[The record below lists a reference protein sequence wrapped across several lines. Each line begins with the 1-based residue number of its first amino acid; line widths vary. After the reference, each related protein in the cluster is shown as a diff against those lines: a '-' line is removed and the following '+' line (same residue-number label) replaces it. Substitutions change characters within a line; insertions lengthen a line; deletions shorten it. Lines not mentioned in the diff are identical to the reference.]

1 MPRNASPTTLT
12 LNQIGAFC
20 SEWSESTLQEACQ
33 LVTDGTHDSPKEVSK
48 GFPLV
53 TGKCIKGGRLS
64 IDAAYLISE
73 ADHKKVIS
81 RSRAIKGDLLF
92 ANIGNSAGE
101 VCLINEE
108 VDISIKNL
116 ALFRP
121 SKQLDG
127 VFLLAYL
134 RSRRVQNYIRNT
146 ILGSAQPFMGLGTLR
161 GFPVPLPPITEQRAI
176 AHILGTLDD
185 KIELNRKTN
194 ETLEEIA
201 KALFKS
207 WFVDFDPVRAK
218 AEGRPTGLPAE
229 ISDLFPDS
237 FEDSELGQIPS
248 GWEIKA
254 ISNLC
259 QSISSGGTPSRK
271 NSEYWIGG
279 TISWF
284 KTGELRDSFLLESE
298 ERITQAGLN
307 ESSCKYFDKGDIL
320 FALYGATVGK
330 MGIVTAPS
338 TANQAAACLRP
349 LEEVGTPFLEGML
362 YATRERLMNIATGAA
377 QQNLYLGV
385 VKEHA
390 VVAPCK
396 PLPKM
401 FSQLVEPI
409 NQRRLCCLK
418 ESSSLSSFGNALLPK
433 LISGEIRIP
442 DAEKML
448 EEVDI

>member
-1 MPRNASPTTLT
+1 MNTELIETTLGQVCERIT
-12 LNQIGAFC
+12 DGSHSSPPSV
-20 SEWSESTLQEACQ
+20 SEGVPMASVKDLTRHGINFKSCRHISRDHFDQ
-33 LVTDGTHDSPKEVSK
+33 LVTQGCAP
-48 GFPLV
+48 
-53 TGKCIKGGRLS
+53 RLG
-64 IDAAYLISE
+64 DVLI
-73 ADHKKVIS
+73 AKD
-81 RSRAIKGDLLF
+81 
-92 ANIGNSAGE
+92 GNSALETVCVHRSLRE
-101 VCLINEE
+101 VVLLSSVAI
-108 VDISIKNL
+108 L
-116 ALFRP
+116 RP
-121 SKQLDG
+121 GGKIESD
-127 VFLLAYL
+127 FLRYFLE
-134 RSRRVQNYIRNT
+134 SPSTKYI
-146 ILGSAQPFMGLGTLR
+146 LKGGYVSGSAIPRVVLKDFKM
-161 GFPVPLPPITEQRAI
+161 VPILIPPISEQKEI
-176 AHILGTLDD
+176 ARILGTLDD

>member
-1 MPRNASPTTLT
+1 MSSEYKSIRFGDLLTSEGTRNGIYKSKEFHGRGAKIVNMGELFAYPRLFNI
-12 LNQIGAFC
+12 QMKRIDI
-20 SEWSESTLQEACQ
+20 
-33 LVTDGTHDSPKEVSK
+33 DGGEGEKFSLK
-48 GFPLV
+48 
-53 TGKCIKGGRLS
+53 
-64 IDAAYLISE
+64 A
-73 ADHKKVIS
+73 
-81 RSRAIKGDLLF
+81 GDLLF
-92 ANIGNSAGE
+92 ARRSLVAEGAGKCSIVKE
-101 VCLINEE
+101 VEGTTVFESSIIRAR
-108 VDISIKNL
+108 VDRGKASSEYLYYTFSSVVGRNL
-116 ALFRP
+116 L
-121 SKQLDG
+121 G
-127 VFLLAYL
+127 
-134 RSRRVQNYIRNT
+134 T
-146 ILGSAQPFMGLGTLR
+146 ILRQTAVSGITGTDL
-161 GFPVPLPPITEQRAI
+161 VELEIPLPPIAKQKAI

-194 ETLEEIA
+194 ETLEAMA

-218 AEGRPTGLPAE
+218 AEGRPTGLPAD

-237 FEDSELGQIPS
+237 FEDSELGEIPS
-248 GWEIKA
+248 GWEVKA

-298 ERITQAGLN
+298 EYITQAGLN

-349 LEEVGTPFLEGML
+349 LEEIGTPFLEGML

-385 VKEHA
+385 VKEHP

-396 PLPKM
+396 PLPKI
-401 FSQLVEPI
+401 FSHLVNPI

-418 ESSSLSSFGNALLPK
+418 ESSSLSSFRDALLPK
-433 LISGEIRIP
+433 LISGELRIH

-448 EEVDI
+448 EEIGV

>member
-1 MPRNASPTTLT
+1 MSSEWQETTLGDHCDLTTGFAFPSSAFLSDGNGQVRLARGDNIKEGYFAWGDKEKRWSSVTPDLERFLLKEGDVLVGMDGSKVGKNWAVVSNSDLPCLLVQRVCCFRARST
-12 LNQIGAFC
+12 LNQ
-20 SEWSESTLQEACQ
+20 
-33 LVTDGTHDSPKEVSK
+33 
-48 GFPLV
+48 
-53 TGKCIKGGRLS
+53 RL
-64 IDAAYLISE
+64 IRYLIGSNTFRQYI
-73 ADHKKVIS
+73 DSVKTGTSIPH
-81 RSRAIKGDLLF
+81 
-92 ANIGNSAGE
+92 
-101 VCLINEE
+101 
-108 VDISIKNL
+108 ISIGQIKDL
-116 ALFRP
+116 P
-121 SKQLDG
+121 
-127 VFLLAYL
+127 
-134 RSRRVQNYIRNT
+134 I
-146 ILGSAQPFMGLGTLR
+146 
-161 GFPVPLPPITEQRAI
+161 PLPPLEDQKAI

-185 KIELNRKTN
+185 KIELNRKLN
-194 ETLEEIA
+194 ETLEAMA

-218 AEGRPTGLPAE
+218 AEGRSTGLPAE

-237 FEDSELGQIPS
+237 FEDSELGEIPS
-248 GWEIKA
+248 GWEVKA

-259 QSISSGGTPSRK
+259 QSIGSGGTPSRK

-320 FALYGATVGK
+320 FALYGAIVGK

-349 LEEVGTPFLEGML
+349 LEEIGTPFLEGML

-401 FSQLVEPI
+401 FSQLVDPI

-418 ESSSLSSFGNALLPK
+418 ESSLLASFRDALLPK

-448 EEVDI
+448 EEVAV

>member
-1 MPRNASPTTLT
+1 MS
-12 LNQIGAFC
+12 
-20 SEWSESTLQEACQ
+20 SEWIETDWGSIATLEYGKGLRDYRSGGGAYPVYGTNGQVGHCESFLCPHSGIVVGRKGAYRGIHYSANPFYVIDTAYWLKPKIDLDLKWAYYELLRQDINS
-33 LVTDGTHDSPKEVSK
+33 LDS
-48 GFPLV
+48 
-53 TGKCIKGGRLS
+53 
-64 IDAAYLISE
+64 
-73 ADHKKVIS
+73 
-81 RSRAIKGDLLF
+81 
-92 ANIGNSAGE
+92 
-101 VCLINEE
+101 
-108 VDISIKNL
+108 
-116 ALFRP
+116 
-121 SKQLDG
+121 
-127 VFLLAYL
+127 
-134 RSRRVQNYIRNT
+134 
-146 ILGSAQPFMGLGTLR
+146 GSAIPSTTRDAFYSLDV
-161 GFPVPLPPITEQRAI
+161 FLPPIEEQKAI
-176 AHILGTLDD
+176 AHILGTLDE

-194 ETLEEIA
+194 ETLEAMA

-237 FEDSELGQIPS
+237 FEDSELGEIPS

-401 FSQLVEPI
+401 FSQLVDPI

-418 ESSSLSSFGNALLPK
+418 ESSSLSSFRNALLPK

-448 EEVDI
+448 EEVGV